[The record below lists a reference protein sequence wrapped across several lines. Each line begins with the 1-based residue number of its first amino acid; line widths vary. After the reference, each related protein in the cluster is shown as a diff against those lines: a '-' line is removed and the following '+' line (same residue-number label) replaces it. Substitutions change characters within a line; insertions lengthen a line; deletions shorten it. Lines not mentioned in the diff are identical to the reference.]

1 MPLTLPRANRQA
13 ITKKTMDGE
22 DACIYLN
29 ICYRTLK
36 KLFDSGEL
44 IGRKV
49 GRRYF
54 FTKENLDKWLNGGT
68 N

>member
-1 MPLTLPRANRQA
+1 MALILPKKEAQA
-13 ITKKTMDGE
+13 ITKRTMDGA

-36 KLFDSGEL
+36 KLFKSGEL
-44 IGRKV
+44 KGRRV

-54 FTKENLDKWLNGGT
+54 FTRENLDKWLNGET
-68 N
+68 D